1 METTELS
8 PHVRMELRDA
18 LINDLYGNNK
28 SYFQKELNRIISDNS
43 QLHGNCQL
51 YFQFRNEVYVDNTFK
66 GTFERPTNILHKELR
81 QRFKAWL
88 ADQEENSK
96 EKALVLGYIQRILA
110 TTTYAEDFL
119 RVLPTSL
126 HQIVFKYDRHFTEGD
141 GILQGEALE
150 EFQSNNQPLLKLLKG
165 RMAYS
170 LLEG

>member
-18 LINDLYGNNK
+18 LIKDLYGNNEN
-28 SYFQKELNRIISDNS
+28 YFQKELNRIISDNS
-43 QLHGNCQL
+43 ELHGNHQM
-51 YFQFRNEVYVDNTFK
+51 YFQFRNGVYVDDTFK
-66 GTFERPTNILHKELR
+66 GTFERPTNTLHKELR
-81 QRFKAWL
+81 PRFKNWL
-88 ADQEENSK
+88 HDQEEDSK
-96 EKALVLGYIQRILA
+96 EKALVLGYIQRVLA

-126 HQIVFKYDRHFTEGD
+126 HQIVYKYDRHFTEGD
-141 GILQGEALE
+141 GILQGAALE
-150 EFQSNNQPLLKLLKG
+150 EFQNENQSLLKLLKG